1 MTQPFLKWAGGKQR
15 LIPQIAPLLPRRF
28 NVYHE
33 PFLGGG
39 AMFLHL
45 RDQGLAAQAR
55 LSDSNAELINAWQVV
70 QCEPLNLIV
79 ALRKHDAAH
88 RLDAD
93 YYYRVRAMR
102 PDEMANNGIAPQTT
116 EKAAKIGMRHSK
128 QAKNAHRPPLTVQ
141 VENCRDDVARAART
155 LYLNRTAFN
164 GLYRVNRR
172 GEFNV
177 AKGRYADPNVVNGE
191 VIMGV
196 CQMLSEAAIT
206 CADFRATLDRANAG
220 DFVYFDPPYIPTS
233 ATARFTGY
241 TPGGFVESDQR
252 DLAALCRALDRR
264 GTQWMMSNAD
274 TPLARHLYHGFL
286 FVEIEARRAINCH
299 AGKRGCV
306 KEVIVTNYVP
316 AQHNFFAKEKQ

>member
-15 LIPQIAPLLPRRF
+15 LLPQIAPLLPRQF
-28 NVYHE
+28 SVYHE

-45 RDQGLAAQAR
+45 RGQGLAIKAQ
-55 LSDSNAELINAWQVV
+55 LSDSNAELINVWQVV
-70 QCEPLNLIV
+70 QCEPLTLIV

-88 RLDAD
+88 RLNAD

-102 PDEMANNGIAPQTT
+102 PDETASDGIAPQTT
-116 EKAAKIGMRHSK
+116 QKAAEIGIRHSK
-128 QAKNAHRPPLTVQ
+128 QAKNAHRPPQTVQ
-141 VENCRDDVARAART
+141 IKNCRCDVARAART
-155 LYLNRTAFN
+155 LYLNRTGFN

-191 VIMGV
+191 GIMAVRPLLKG
-196 CQMLSEAAIT
+196 AAIT
-206 CADFRATLDRANAG
+206 CADFRTTLDCANAG

-241 TPGGFVESDQR
+241 TPGGFDEADQR

-264 GTQWMMSNAD
+264 GAQWMVSNAD
-274 TPLARHLYHGFL
+274 TLLARQLYRGFR
-286 FVEIEARRAINCH
+286 FTEIEARRAINCH

-306 KEVIVTNYVP
+306 KEIVVTNYDL
-316 AQHNFFAKEKQ
+316 AQHNFFEKEKP